1 MAENWR
7 PLCDAERIKQIW
19 TLFKESPGIL
29 RSLLCGGTDMNSVS
43 LKSRLRNLAI
53 KEKKP
58 YDYIQMHYMI
68 ERLLQRFSVWG
79 KPPEV
84 PTSRKR

>member
-53 KEKKP
+53 KEKNRAFLAP
-58 YDYIQMHYMI
+58 LYEAIVRD
-68 ERLLQRFSVWG
+68 ERLIVNWN
-79 KPPEV
+79 PE
-84 PTSRKR
+84 KAEWC